1 MDVASGGP
9 NQITPASSLV
19 SLPKET
25 KDSHVALLEKPEGVS
40 WFKVQSVQV
49 ADSAEENNRLQLIK
63 LESNPASTANIGG
76 LENK

>member
-1 MDVASGGP
+1 MDVASGGA

-40 WFKVQSVQV
+40 WFKLQSVHVIDQ
-49 ADSAEENNRLQLIK
+49 ADESNRLQLTK
-63 LESNPASTANIGG
+63 LESNPASTANMGA